1 MDGKGVVKRRVLW
14 EGPGANR
21 TDMSSPLCTIVI
33 PAYNAGMW
41 IERTLQSAAQQNY
54 SNLEILVID
63 DGSKD
68 NTRVLAEAMAAVDD
82 RFRVI
87 SIPNGGVANAR
98 NVGIREA
105 CGKYVAFLDADD
117 LWHPDKIRLQVEAMQ
132 QLTDGVLPAASYT
145 LMRFIDVH
153 DRVTGTG
160 TTVGVSGYM
169 LARHLYFKFV
179 GNGSSVLVRRDVA
192 LELGGYDPSW
202 AAQGIGG
209 CEDLDF
215 ELKVA
220 ARYPIVCVP
229 QLLVGYRSRPGT
241 MSSSN
246 PLEMARGCLG
256 VVKQHLKTNP
266 QIPGWATRLIYASTL
281 DVTQSW
287 LFSGHRRLDGL
298 EHLGLMFV
306 NQPQRA
312 IRFALRMLKRLTKR
326 AMGFRQRKAEE
337 ELASRPRFAEVS
349 PKIDLAQCK
358 VWLRRN
364 QQILNRFTA
373 LDTDLWREM
382 SQNQL

>member
-1 MDGKGVVKRRVLW
+1 
-14 EGPGANR
+14 
-21 TDMSSPLCTIVI
+21 MSLPLCTIVI
-33 PAYNAGMW
+33 PAYNAGIW

-54 SNLEILVID
+54 PNLEILVID

-68 NTRVLAEAMAAVDD
+68 NTRMLAEAMAAVDN

-132 QLTDGVLPAASYT
+132 QLADGVLPAASYT

-160 TTVGVSGYM
+160 ITIGASGYM

-192 LELGGYDPSW
+192 IELGGYDPSW
-202 AAQGIGG
+202 AALGIGG

-229 QLLVGYRSRPGT
+229 QLLVGYRSSPGN
-241 MSSSN
+241 MSSH
-246 PLEMARGCLG
+246 LLKMARGFLG
-256 VVKQHLKTNP
+256 VVKQHLKANP
-266 QIPGWATRLIYASTL
+266 QIPRWATRLIYVSTL
-281 DVTQSW
+281 HTTLNW
-287 LFSGHRRLDGL
+287 LFSGHHWRDAL
-298 EHLGLMFV
+298 EHLWLMFV
-306 NQPQRA
+306 SQPQQA
-312 IRFALRMLKRLTKR
+312 IRLALRKLKHLAKR
-326 AMGFRQRKAEE
+326 AMRFRRGKAEE

-349 PKIDLAQCK
+349 PKIDLAQCEA
-358 VWLRRN
+358 WPRRN
-364 QQILNRFTA
+364 QQILKTLTA
-373 LDTDLWREM
+373 LDADLWREV
-382 SQNQL
+382 SQHQN

>member
-1 MDGKGVVKRRVLW
+1 
-14 EGPGANR
+14 
-21 TDMSSPLCTIVI
+21 
-33 PAYNAGMW
+33 MW
-41 IERTLQSAAQQNY
+41 IERTLQSAAQQKY
-54 SNLEILVID
+54 PNLEILVID

-132 QLTDGVLPAASYT
+132 HLADGVLPAASYT
-145 LMRFIDVH
+145 LMRFIDVN
-153 DRVTGTG
+153 DRVVGTG
-160 TTVGVSGYM
+160 TTIAVSGYM
-169 LARHLYFKFV
+169 LARNLYFRFV
-179 GNGSSVLVRRDVA
+179 GNGSSVLVYRDVA

-202 AAQGIGG
+202 AAQGLGG

-220 ARYPIVCVP
+220 ARYQIVCVP
-229 QLLVGYRSRPGT
+229 QLLVGYRSRPGN
-241 MSSSN
+241 MSSSD
-246 PLEMARGCLG
+246 PLRMARGLLG

-266 QIPGWATRLIYASTL
+266 QIPGWAARLIYASTL
-281 DVTQSW
+281 DITQSW
-287 LFSGHRRLDGL
+287 LFSGRHRLDGL

-306 NQPQRA
+306 NRPQRA
-312 IRFALRMLKRLTKR
+312 VRFALRMLKHLAKR
-326 AMGFRQRKAEE
+326 AMRFRQGKAVEE
-337 ELASRPRFAEVS
+337 PASRPRFAEVS
-349 PKIDLAQCK
+349 PKIDSAECD

-364 QQILNRFTA
+364 QRILNRLAA

-382 SQNQL
+382 SQNQH